1 MFGFILFCVGC
12 IFVYYLMF
20 KSPLRYGMFGKW
32 FYYGGIELHEALSCY
47 SNGKL
52 KSASLWGEETING
65 ATFEWCGVVTFYES
79 GRFACGKL
87 GRNYNYRDI
96 IFKKGTMLYYHDDD
110 KNYVLCGTLAEDY
123 KYNDKVIFRSDS
135 KLYFDEDGNVAMGI
149 LAEDYKDST
158 GRIIHCAGSKY
169 LVCWM
174 SKSRS
179 VEN

>member
-1 MFGFILFCVGC
+1 
-12 IFVYYLMF
+12 
-20 KSPLRYGMFGKW
+20 
-32 FYYGGIELHEALSCY
+32 
-47 SNGKL
+47 
-52 KSASLWGEETING
+52 
-65 ATFEWCGVVTFYES
+65 
-79 GRFACGKL
+79 
-87 GRNYNYRDI
+87 
-96 IFKKGTMLYYHDDD
+96 MLYYHDDD

-135 KLYFDEDGNVAMGI
+135 ELYFDEDGNVAMGI